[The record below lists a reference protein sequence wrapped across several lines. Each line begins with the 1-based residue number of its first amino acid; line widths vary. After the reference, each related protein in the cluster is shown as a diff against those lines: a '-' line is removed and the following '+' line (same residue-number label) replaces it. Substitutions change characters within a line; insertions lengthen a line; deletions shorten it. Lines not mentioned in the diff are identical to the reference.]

1 MRNKTFTV
9 DKNLLL
15 KDAGLVAASAAA
27 QVSSADK
34 ILDIGTGGFEGYVII
49 DWTACEVADGDELYT
64 VEVQFSSSATF
75 ATDVWLGG
83 AVRLGDSSVTFE
95 TVDTTATGR
104 RVIPFSNEI
113 NDTQFQYMRIYTR
126 VAGTVAT
133 GVNYSARVGK
143 D

>member
-1 MRNKTFTV
+1 MRNKSFTV
-9 DKNLLL
+9 DKSLLL
-15 KDAGLVAASAAA
+15 KDATLIGSSAAA
-27 QVSSADK
+27 QVGGADK

-49 DWTACEVADGDELYT
+49 DWTACEAATNEIYSI
-64 VEVQFSSSATF
+64 EVQFSSSATF
-75 ATDVWLGG
+75 ATDVWIG
-83 AVRLGDSSVTFE
+83 ALVRLGHASVTFE

-133 GVNYSARVGK
+133 GINYSARVGK